1 MKTKTEMKVLTLIC
15 ALLLF
20 FSVPTYANSSEL
32 IGGIFYTS
40 LELPSLNE
48 AIDNYN
54 DEIEEIEQ
62 EGVSATEMDEIDDA
76 IGYFGGTKLDLNDG
90 ISLSGTF
97 ETFSESTATE
107 IDYSENNDT
116 IEVGLEIGLSV
127 SGLVATLNS
136 ELNEYISLVGGGGY
150 YFGEVSMSGSA
161 TSTGDYSDYFVL
173 EETSVSTELNGFGF
187 KAGGYFSYPV
197 NYQLAINAA
206 VHYRFLELETG
217 ANSLTNATALD
228 ANGIELRFGVAFG
241 V

>member
-76 IGYFGGTKLDLNDG
+76 IGYFGGTKLDLNDE

-97 ETFSESTATE
+97 ETFTESTGTK
-107 IDYSENNDT
+107 IDYSEDGNS
-116 IEVGLEIGLSV
+116 IEVDLEIELSV
-127 SGLVATLNS
+127 SGLVGTLS
-136 ELNEYISLVGGGGY
+136 FELNEYIGLIGGGGY
-150 YFGEVSMSGSA
+150 YFGEISMSGSA

-173 EETSVSTELNGFGF
+173 EETSDSTDLNGFGF

-228 ANGIELRFGVAFG
+228 TNGIELRFGVAFG